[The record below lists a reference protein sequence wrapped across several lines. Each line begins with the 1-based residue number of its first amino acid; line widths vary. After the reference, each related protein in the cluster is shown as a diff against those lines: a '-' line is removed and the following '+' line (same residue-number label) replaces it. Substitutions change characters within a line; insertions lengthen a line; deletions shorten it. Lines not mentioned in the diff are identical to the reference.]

1 MIRRLLAVFLGIL
14 LTGSLPRMA
23 LANGGH
29 IHIYGDVGI
38 PTEVGI
44 ILGVIL
50 GLVFIWLITVWAV
63 SFRRLKQQQGVVT
76 PPEEEEDDHGL
87 GE

>member
-1 MIRRLLAVFLGIL
+1 MIRRSSAVFLAIL
-14 LTGSLPRMA
+14 LTGGLPRVA

-50 GLVFIWLITVWAV
+50 GLVFIWLITVWAIA
-63 SFRRLKQQQGVVT
+63 FWRLKRQQGVVAA
-76 PPEEEEDDHGL
+76 PEEEDENAL
-87 GE
+87 EQ